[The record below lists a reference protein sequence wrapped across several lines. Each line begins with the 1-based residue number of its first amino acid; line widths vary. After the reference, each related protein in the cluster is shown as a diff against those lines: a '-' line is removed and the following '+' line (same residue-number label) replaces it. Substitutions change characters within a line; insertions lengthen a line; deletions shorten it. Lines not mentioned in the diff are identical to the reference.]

1 MHVVIRPGLIVCIS
15 LVPSRHIKRTQPFRE
30 VSRSIVFTKMNGN
43 THLAAL
49 LYGAKDLRLQQVPTS
64 APLPHQVQIQPRAT
78 GICGTDMHY
87 YAAGKNGMF
96 VVRTPL
102 VLGHEAVGE
111 VIAVGKEVSNVR
123 VGDRVAIE
131 PQRPC
136 GECKQC
142 ITGLYNLCSN
152 MKFSGSASANPPVQG
167 SLQQIYCHAAD
178 FVHKLPETVE
188 WIEGAIIE
196 PLAVAVHAV
205 KRSGLEDTNSI
216 LVLGAGAIGLLCAA
230 VARSK
235 GINAITMVD
244 VDSARLEFA
253 RSQRLADSV
262 FTMPL
267 RPNDSED
274 GADFCARIATEITS
288 QNLGSL
294 FETVYECTGVETCV
308 NVGIHAASPRGKV
321 VLVGMGSP
329 TQNVRV
335 GSAAIREIDLISVW
349 RYANTFGTAID
360 LIASGQVTVKPLVT
374 HVFQLEQ
381 AADALDVVV
390 AKPPDLIKC
399 VIVN

>member
-1 MHVVIRPGLIVCIS
+1 
-15 LVPSRHIKRTQPFRE
+15 
-30 VSRSIVFTKMNGN
+30 MNEE

-49 LYGAKDLRLQQVPTS
+49 LYGAKDLRLQQVPTP
-64 APLPHQVQIQPRAT
+64 APLPHQVQIRPRAT

-96 VVRTPL
+96 VVKDPL

-111 VIAVGKEVSNVR
+111 VVKVGTEVSNVR

-136 GECKQC
+136 AECKQC
-142 ITGLYNLCSN
+142 TTGLYNLCRN
-152 MKFSGSASANPPVQG
+152 MKFSGSASADPPVQG
-167 SLQQIYCHAAD
+167 SLQQIYCHAAEY
-178 FVHKLPETVE
+178 VHKLPGSIE

-205 KRSGLEDTNSI
+205 KRSGLEAVNSVLI
-216 LVLGAGAIGLLCAA
+216 LGAGAIGLLCAA

-235 GINAITMVD
+235 GVKSITMVD

-253 RSQRLADSV
+253 TSQGLADSV
-262 FTMPL
+262 FAMPL
-267 RPNDSED
+267 RPNDGED
-274 GADFCARIATEITS
+274 GADFCARIAKEITT
-288 QNLGSL
+288 QNSERL
-294 FETVYECTGVETCV
+294 FERIFECTGVEICV
-308 NVGIHAASPRGKV
+308 NVGIHTASPRGKL

-335 GSAAIREIDLISVW
+335 GSAAIREVDLISVW

-360 LIASGQVTVKPLVT
+360 LIASGQVLVKPLVT

-381 AADALDVVV
+381 AVEALDVVV

-399 VIVN
+399 VIVSRTGHQSRNI